1 MRTPTAFAFVTVL
14 LLLAVMPWAIS
25 SCAQQPLL
33 PDDLRE
39 RPTRYQ
45 MTVDTSQNATREAE
59 RAATSAPPKI
69 VPLGTVA
76 VTPES
81 GIPASPTESPTATL
95 VATGPTIA
103 PTLPISAAVSLTPGV
118 ESSTIVVVGTT
129 VITNTPEATPRV
141 LVIRSTSGVA
151 DATNTPTITPTL
163 APSTPITGTQAIT
176 GSLPV
181 ATATPVPPVVVAPP
195 PVGPPTPSGMV
206 DVEDVL
212 TQEML
217 AAQMTKDAEGTDL
230 SELTVALDRNG
241 VSATGIVRIFP
252 AFRRPITATGNFAVE
267 NESLVVKIAQILFN
281 GRDVTE
287 EHRAEL
293 ESNVNSSLYRLLPQR
308 YVQSFEMED
317 GQVIVRSKMRP

>member
-1 MRTPTAFAFVTVL
+1 
-14 LLLAVMPWAIS
+14 
-25 SCAQQPLL
+25 
-33 PDDLRE
+33 
-39 RPTRYQ
+39 
-45 MTVDTSQNATREAE
+45 
-59 RAATSAPPKI
+59 
-69 VPLGTVA
+69 
-76 VTPES
+76 
-81 GIPASPTESPTATL
+81 
-95 VATGPTIA
+95 
-103 PTLPISAAVSLTPGV
+103 
-118 ESSTIVVVGTT
+118 
-129 VITNTPEATPRV
+129 
-141 LVIRSTSGVA
+141 
-151 DATNTPTITPTL
+151 
-163 APSTPITGTQAIT
+163 
-176 GSLPV
+176 
-181 ATATPVPPVVVAPP
+181 
-195 PVGPPTPSGMV
+195 MV